1 MFEDFVQRGADPE
14 GVRRRA
20 SPMAM
25 CPMAKMCKAMMNK
38 PPSGLLAMLAG
49 AVLIAVGM
57 LIFVEPQTLVWMVG
71 AACAAGA
78 APKSFWRRSM
88 PHAHSSPSIRG
99 FRSLNSSNLFGR
111 TARSFTSFSRHRS
124 RCCTTRSIG

>member
-25 CPMAKMCKAMMNK
+25 CPMAKICKAMMNK

-71 AACAAGA
+71 AAFVVFGVMLLVMATFIRRLSGQLRDIG
-78 APKSFWRRSM
+78 PMESRSM
-88 PHAHSSPSIRG
+88 
-99 FRSLNSSNLFGR
+99 
-111 TARSFTSFSRHRS
+111 
-124 RCCTTRSIG
+124 